1 MYISV
6 EPNYKFKWIKNWRH
20 WWETICWITG
30 SSRRITSAIL
40 RRNKEKYR
48 IVETCNM
55 RKLSSMRTIM
65 IMTYHKLNQIIM
77 WSWIRPSQQATFILS
92 EKVSILALLP
102 HSRADLRASATSSIL
117 PKSRQSTRN
126 SKTNSNVTMNRA
138 SRLEKKLKSKIERPI
153 YRKATRT
160 KAWRLHLTI

>member
-1 MYISV
+1 MMYISV

-20 WWETICWITG
+20 WWETATWITS

-40 RRNKEKYR
+40 WRNKEKCR

-55 RKLSSMRTIM
+55 RKLTSLRTIM
-65 IMTYHKLNQIIM
+65 IITHRELNQIIM
-77 WSWIRPSQQATFILS
+77 GPWVRSSHQATTLAALS

-102 HSRADLRASATSSIL
+102 RSRADLRASATSSIL
-117 PKSRQSTRN
+117 PKSRQSTSN
-126 SKTNSNVTMNRA
+126 SKTNSNVSTNRA
-138 SRLEKKLKSKIERPI
+138 SKFKRKIERPI

-160 KAWRLHLTI
+160 KAWMLRLII